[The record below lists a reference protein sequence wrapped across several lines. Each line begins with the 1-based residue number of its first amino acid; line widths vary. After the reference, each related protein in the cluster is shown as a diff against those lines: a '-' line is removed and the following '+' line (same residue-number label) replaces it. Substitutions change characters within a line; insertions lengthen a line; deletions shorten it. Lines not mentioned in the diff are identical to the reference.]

1 MIDALNN
8 IKSPLVSIITPFY
21 NSSKFIP
28 RLIEAVSNQSFDS
41 YEHIIVDDC
50 SQGNNFTLLTEA
62 VLKNPY
68 VKVIKLSKNSGPVVA
83 RNEAIKHA
91 SGRYLAFLDADDY
104 WMPNKLATQVK
115 FMEENDAALSFSDYR
130 FISEDGRLIGNRI
143 SGFNKIGWALHHMTR
158 YLGCL
163 TIVVNLEKV
172 PDFQFPNICPAS
184 RAEDFL
190 AWSKVIQKTGP
201 ALRCP
206 HDLARYA
213 QVANSRSSLGIRA
226 AKSVWE
232 MYISLENIPLVKAVP
247 YFIAYVFFASF
258 KRSWYRPRLE
268 SSMIDGELAKRYLL
282 DGKND

>member
-1 MIDALNN
+1 M
-8 IKSPLVSIITPFY
+8 SIITPVY
-21 NSSKFIP
+21 NASKFLP
-28 RLIEAVSNQSFDS
+28 RLLSSVGNQNGVT
-41 YEHIIVDDC
+41 YEHILVDDY
-50 SQGNNFTLLTEA
+50 SQDDSYTLLNELALENSFMT
-62 VLKNPY
+62 V
-68 VKVIKLSKNSGPVVA
+68 VRLSKKSGPVVA

-104 WMPNKLATQVK
+104 WLPNKLATQVK

-130 FISEDGRLIGNRI
+130 FISEDGRLIGDRI
-143 SGFNKIGWALHHMTR
+143 SGFNKIGWRLHHMTR

-163 TIVVNLEKV
+163 TIMVNREKV
-172 PDFQFPNICPAS
+172 PDFKFPNINPGV

-190 AWSKVIQKTGP
+190 AWSEIIRRTGP

-213 QVANSRSSLGIRA
+213 QVANSRSSLGLRA

-232 MYISLENIPLVKAVP
+232 MYRVLEKIPLVRALP

-268 SSMIDGELAKRYLL
+268 SSVIDGELAKKYLL
-282 DGKND
+282 DGIND